1 MKKSYYWVRF
11 MNYGLPHAKL
21 YYVSFSTDLE
31 KALYE
36 DYPTAM
42 IYEVSYVPD
51 EDVVKFKK
59 EEY

>member
-1 MKKSYYWVRF
+1 
-11 MNYGLPHAKL
+11 MNYGMPHAKL

-51 EDVVKFKK
+51 EDVHKFLK